1 MINEYIYI
9 VLLHNR
15 RYMTIKEIVN
25 GINAMLRGENITYH
39 QVYRNL
45 EKHPFLYDKI
55 IFNSHCHKYNL
66 I

>member
-1 MINEYIYI
+1 MINECIYM
-9 VLLHNR
+9 VLFRNR

-25 GINAMLRGENITYH
+25 GINVMLRGENITYH

-45 EKHPFLYDKI
+45 EKYPFLYDKI
-55 IFNSHCHKYNL
+55 IINSHCHRYGL